1 MPLPSFLKSLAWE
14 QWLYGLL
21 SSVIG
26 AGSTAASGL
35 FAVML
40 IDPEKF
46 NLNQSWNL
54 VRLSFAIFA
63 VAGVGQFWAYLK
75 QGLPPMIAA
84 SKTTEQTETKPSGSV
99 VTTKTSSEVV
109 VQQQP
114 KE

>member
-14 QWLYGLL
+14 QWLYGLCRP
-21 SSVIG
+21 SSEL
-26 AGSTAASGL
+26 AQLLLQGSSP
-35 FAVML
+35 VML